1 LNAFGS
7 LRSHWPEY
15 LMEASESASYMLLV
29 CSFAALLL
37 HPVSPVSHL
46 IHRGL
51 YRRALMGLLVGS
63 AVVAIVLTPWG
74 KQSGGHFNPVIT
86 LTFYRLGKLSFWD
99 MLFYVISQFM
109 GAIIGV
115 SLAAYILR
123 DALKNPSV
131 HYAATTPGIFGN
143 VGAFTGEL
151 AISYILMTA
160 ILVASNC
167 KTLARFTPYL
177 VGALYTAFITF
188 ESPLSG
194 MSMNPART
202 LGSAFRAGW
211 WQGFWIYLLAPTLGM
226 LIGAE
231 VFLWARGGIGP
242 YCGKLDHDGDKRC
255 IFRHGYSRREPKIL
269 ISRRNKHK
277 WKVV

>member
-15 LMEASESASYMLLV
+15 LMEAGESASYMLLV
-29 CSFAALLL
+29 CTFATLLL
-37 HPVSPVSHL
+37 HPISPLSHL
-46 IHRGL
+46 IHSRL

-99 MLFYVISQFM
+99 MLFYVVSQFM

-115 SLAAYILR
+115 GLAAYALR
-123 DALKNPSV
+123 DAPGNPCV
-131 HYAATTPGIFGN
+131 HYAVTTPGVFGN

-167 KTLARFTPYL
+167 ETLARFTPYL
-177 VGALYTAFITF
+177 VGALYTTFITF

-202 LGSAFRAGW
+202 LGSAFRAGCW
-211 WQGFWIYLLAPTLGM
+211 GGFWIYLLAPTLGM
-226 LIGAE
+226 LAGAE

-242 YCGKLDHDGDKRC
+242 YCGKLAHDNGNRC
-255 IFRHGYSRREPKIL
+255 IFRHGYPGSKSRIL
-269 ISRRNKHK
+269 ISSGNKNE
-277 WKVV
+277 